1 MPLIFILNLNHV
13 VKKIK
18 FIFNFKNK
26 IKIKI
31 FDVAERYHLASV
43 IISTIVCVML
53 K

>member
-26 IKIKI
+26 IKI

-43 IISTIVCVML
+43 IISTIVCAML